1 MIGLD
6 EEPSMTHAYALKFAQ
21 DWIDSW
27 NSRDLKRIL
36 AHYTDDFTMSSPMI
50 AQVTGEGSGS
60 LTGKAAV
67 AAYWKEALERFPQLH
82 FELLSVF
89 LGIDSIAL
97 YYKSV
102 GGRLA
107 IEVFSFNAEGK
118 VSRAHAF
125 YIRERGA

>member
-1 MIGLD
+1 
-6 EEPSMTHAYALKFAQ
+6 MTHAYALKFAQ

-27 NSRDLKRIL
+27 NSRDLQRIL

-50 AQVTGEGSGS
+50 AQMTGEASGS
-60 LTGKAAV
+60 LTGKDAV
-67 AAYWKEALERFPQLH
+67 GAYWNEALERFPQLH

-107 IEVFSFNAEGK
+107 IEVFSFTANGK
-118 VSRAHAF
+118 VSHAHAF
-125 YIRERGA
+125 YCRERGA